1 MQTYTS
7 EDMENFGIEL
17 FRYLKENDTESFD
30 QVFIDSK
37 DSPFLDKQNAKL
49 IIDIGFLGMEK
60 DSIYKFKDSYEMTQV
75 KECLELLFSDAQNK
89 ILENTLFPLFLQFL
103 HYGDIQYCEHLIKV
117 AEDKGLSFNFIEAMN
132 VLLELLYQDLL
143 LDFEEEQE
151 YMELVYKKW
160 VGILKLLK
168 EYGLSTEYDVVPVLE
183 QFEPESEEDEEYYL
197 KIVSLF
203 ADEGFSFQNG
213 LESEN
218 SFIKTTALN
227 QKLRN
232 ELPAKSEIKRPKP
245 F

>member
-1 MQTYTS
+1 MYTLEQTNEFSVAFYA
-7 EDMENFGIEL
+7 
-17 FRYLKENDTESFD
+17 YLMDNDTENLD
-30 QVFIDSK
+30 EYFISAD
-37 DSPFLDKQNAKL
+37 DSPLLDKQIAKI
-49 IIDIGFLGMEK
+49 IIDQGFL
-60 DSIYKFKDSYEMTQV
+60 SINIGAVYDFKEAPEIREIKKS
-75 KECLELLFSDAQNK
+75 LEFLFSDAQDK
-89 ILENTLFPLFLQFL
+89 ILNNTLFPLFLQFL
-103 HYGDIQYCEHLIKV
+103 HYGDIEYCEHLIQV
-117 AEDKGLSFNFIEAMN
+117 AKDKGVHFNFIEAMN

-197 KIVSLF
+197 RIVSLF

-232 ELPAKSEIKRPKP
+232 EIPARSEIKRPKP